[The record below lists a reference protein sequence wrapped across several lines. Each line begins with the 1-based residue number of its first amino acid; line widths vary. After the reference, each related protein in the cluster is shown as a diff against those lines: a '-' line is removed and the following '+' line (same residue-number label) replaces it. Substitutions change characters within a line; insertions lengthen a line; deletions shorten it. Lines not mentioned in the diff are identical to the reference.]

1 MKFINNKQAGDT
13 LIEVLFAF
21 VILSSV
27 IGVAFGGAMASYR
40 SALTAQN
47 RTQALFLAQY
57 QADALKTYR
66 DSLDWD
72 SSGGLPSFLNGKIA
86 SPPLGDDNL
95 TPVSTG
101 AGSLLQNFCMTT
113 FQAGPSQPIY
123 WKLEKIPSGG
133 VNNCK
138 LLAKTLAPNLQDPE
152 MEIDLKYPPSNTD
165 RIEAIVTVSYK
176 PASGADPNYREK
188 VTNSILLIK

>member
-1 MKFINNKQAGDT
+1 MKLQSKHKPGDT

-21 VILSSV
+21 VILSAV
-27 IGVAFGGAMASYR
+27 ISVAFGGAMASYR

-72 SSGGLPSFLNGKIA
+72 SGGDNVSFLDGVPNNFLNGNSISNINAVRQYDSFDQK
-86 SPPLGDDNL
+86 
-95 TPVSTG
+95 
-101 AGSLLQNFCMTT
+101 FCMESSKPAGELTRWKIITDTT
-113 FQAGPSQPIY
+113 AC
-123 WKLEKIPSGG
+123 
-133 VNNCK
+133 NN
-138 LLAKTLAPNLQDPE
+138 LADALAPNLNEPR
-152 MEIDLKYPPSNTD
+152 MEIELKNSGNPVD
-165 RIEAIVTVSYK
+165 KVEAIVTVSYK

-188 VTNSILLIK
+188 VTNSIILIR

>member
-1 MKFINNKQAGDT
+1 MKLLSRHNAGDT

-21 VILSSV
+21 VILSAV
-27 IGVAFGGAMASYR
+27 ISVAFGGAMASYR

-72 SSGGLPSFLNGKIA
+72 SGGDNVSFLDGVPNNFLNGNSISNINA
-86 SPPLGDDNL
+86 VRQYDSPDD
-95 TPVSTG
+95 S
-101 AGSLLQNFCMTT
+101 SDQKFCMESSKPAGELTRWKIITDTT
-113 FQAGPSQPIY
+113 AC
-123 WKLEKIPSGG
+123 
-133 VNNCK
+133 NN
-138 LLAKTLAPNLQDPE
+138 LADALAPNLNEPR
-152 MEIDLKYPPSNTD
+152 MEIELKNSGNPVD
-165 RIEAIVTVSYK
+165 KVEAIVTVSYK

-188 VTNSILLIK
+188 VTNSIILIR

>member
-1 MKFINNKQAGDT
+1 MKLQSKHKPGDT

-21 VILSSV
+21 VILSAV
-27 IGVAFGGAMASYR
+27 ISVAFGGAMASYR

-72 SSGGLPSFLNGKIA
+72 SGGDNVSFLDGVPNNFLNGNSISNINAVRQYDSSDQK
-86 SPPLGDDNL
+86 
-95 TPVSTG
+95 
-101 AGSLLQNFCMTT
+101 FCMESSKPAGELTRWKIITDTT
-113 FQAGPSQPIY
+113 AC
-123 WKLEKIPSGG
+123 
-133 VNNCK
+133 NN
-138 LLAKTLAPNLQDPE
+138 LADALAPNLNEPR
-152 MEIDLKYPPSNTD
+152 MEIELINSGNPVDKV
-165 RIEAIVTVSYK
+165 EAIVRVSYK

-188 VTNSILLIK
+188 VTNSIILIR

>member
-1 MKFINNKQAGDT
+1 MKLLSKHKPGDT

-21 VILSSV
+21 VILSAV
-27 IGVAFGGAMASYR
+27 ISVAFGGAMASYR

-72 SSGGLPSFLNGKIA
+72 GGGGNVSLLDGVPANFLNGNSISNIIA
-86 SPPLGDDNL
+86 VRQYDSSD
-95 TPVSTG
+95 
-101 AGSLLQNFCMTT
+101 QKFCMESSKPAGELTRWKIITDTT
-113 FQAGPSQPIY
+113 AC
-123 WKLEKIPSGG
+123 
-133 VNNCK
+133 NN
-138 LLAKTLAPNLQDPE
+138 LVDALAPNLNEPR
-152 MEIDLKYPPSNTD
+152 MEIELKNSGNPVD
-165 RIEAIVTVSYK
+165 KVEAIVTVSYK

-188 VTNSILLIK
+188 VTNSIILIR